1 MTTMTIINLSTRT
14 IENYMGACNYHFN
27 GCDEISN
34 VYCVVNNATAHI
46 KARIPGTSTGRTY
59 EINVTVQTDG
69 RSIISTN
76 CTCPI
81 GHRCKHINKVLYRIR
96 DSYGGTPIPGL
107 TQQQIQQQANHAA
120 QIQRGARVYLAITA
134 KSECDSGSDYNYS
147 RYRRENF
154 DQEILGVFFSLNAAN
169 RCAKLYVRD
178 DLGHDEE
185 FDDDMSDEEDDD
197 DDDDNDEYCW
207 DDEED
212 YCGDENA
219 FTKVW
224 VESRAIEDATAQ
236 FHR

>member
-1 MTTMTIINLSTRT
+1 
-14 IENYMGACNYHFN
+14 
-27 GCDEISN
+27 
-34 VYCVVNNATAHI
+34 
-46 KARIPGTSTGRTY
+46 
-59 EINVTVQTDG
+59 
-69 RSIISTN
+69 
-76 CTCPI
+76 
-81 GHRCKHINKVLYRIR
+81 VLYRIR
-96 DSYGGTPIPGL
+96 DSRGTPIPGP
-107 TQQQIQQQANHAA
+107 TQQQANHAA
-120 QIQRGARVYLAITA
+120 QLQRGARVYLAITS
-134 KSECDSGSDYNYS
+134 KSECDSGIDYNYS

-185 FDDDMSDEEDDD
+185 FDDDMSEEEDDD
-197 DDDDNDEYCW
+197 DDDDDEYCW

-224 VESRAIEDATAQ
+224 VESRAIEDATLQ